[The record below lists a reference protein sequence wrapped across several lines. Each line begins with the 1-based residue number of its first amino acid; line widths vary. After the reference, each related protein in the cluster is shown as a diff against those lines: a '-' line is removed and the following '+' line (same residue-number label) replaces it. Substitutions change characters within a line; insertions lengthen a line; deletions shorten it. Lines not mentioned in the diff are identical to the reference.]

1 MPSLNHVSGAD
12 LSCHFKIDGKSKMLD
27 DLKLNTEDLDLSGF
41 FHIDEDDL
49 VSSQASVRF
58 SKKLLSESPI
68 GRHIMGLVRG
78 AWTLPFEFS
87 LSGNVHR
94 MNFQWDNSPLK
105 DKVRQH
111 MFSFFERMIDRRMDA
126 HPYYNVTIPNESVS
140 PG

>member
-1 MPSLNHVSGAD
+1 MV
-12 LSCHFKIDGKSKMLD
+12 D
-27 DLKLNTEDLDLSGF
+27 DIKLNTDDFNLSGF
-41 FHIDEDDL
+41 YHLDADDL
-49 VSSQASVRF
+49 VSSQASAQF

-68 GRHIMGLVRG
+68 GRKIIGLVRG

-87 LSGNVHR
+87 LSGNMYR

-111 MFSFFERMIDRRMDA
+111 LFSFFESIIDRRMDA
-126 HPYYNVTIPNESVS
+126 HPYYNVTMPNESVS